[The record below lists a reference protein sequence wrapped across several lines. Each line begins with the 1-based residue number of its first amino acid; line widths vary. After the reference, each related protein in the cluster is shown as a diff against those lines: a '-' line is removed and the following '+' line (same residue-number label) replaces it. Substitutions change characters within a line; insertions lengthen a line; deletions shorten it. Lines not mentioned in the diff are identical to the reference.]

1 MLKMKINKKS
11 ISIISVVLV
20 LVVAFGVILFNPFKP
35 KSKIVSQKQPV
46 SVTLSNPST
55 ALIEQYSE
63 DYMFA
68 RNPWDM
74 QTYNGKVYISAGD
87 YGANSGPTKI
97 ICYDSKDGSFE
108 KCDSIY
114 SDQVSRFYVLDD
126 CLYTVSVDP
135 VSWGVGEFYR
145 KTKNDENDWFEPY
158 SVLPSFVH
166 CLDMAEFDDKLFF
179 CGQVMNPDEYGMI
192 QYIEKNDMPVEF
204 IDTTKHAFIYKDGK
218 EITGD
223 YIRIV
228 VCELIVFE
236 DNLYAWH
243 NSSERIGDPYEGL
256 YIYNKEEC
264 RFDYIEGE
272 KTLTP
277 VIEKGDNQ
285 YDYDVIQAQVEYDGK
300 LVFANNGLL
309 FTDDLKN
316 YTECNFGKGCEDFVA
331 RDLLVIEDQLY
342 ILSSKKL
349 ENGKFKTCVFVTEDL
364 EKFSEVL
371 NFEADSYMIS
381 FEYIDKTFIFGEG
394 GTNKDTADSCGN
406 LYAVKVD

>member
-1 MLKMKINKKS
+1 MKINKK
-11 ISIISVVLV
+11 IVLVVSVVLS
-20 LVVAFGVILFNPFKP
+20 LAVVFGVIAFYPFKP
-35 KSKIVSQKQPV
+35 KAKIVSAKQPV

-55 ALIEQYSE
+55 ALIDEYSE
-63 DYMFA
+63 NYMFA

-74 QTYNGKVYISAGD
+74 QTYNGKVYIGAGD
-87 YGANSGPTKI
+87 YGENSGPTKI
-97 ICYDSKDGSFE
+97 ICYNSEDGSFE

-114 SDQVSRFYVLDD
+114 SDQISRFYIFDD

-135 VSWGVGEFYR
+135 VNWGIGEFYR
-145 KTKNDENDWFEPY
+145 KTKNDENDWFDYY
-158 SVLPSFVH
+158 SVLPSFAH
-166 CLDMAEFDDKLFF
+166 CLDMEEFDGKLFF
-179 CGQVMNPDEYGMI
+179 CGQVQDNDNYAMI
-192 QYIEKNDMPVEF
+192 QYIEKSDMPVES
-204 IDTTKHAFIYKDGK
+204 INTTKHAFIYKDGK
-218 EITGD
+218 KITEE
-223 YIRIV
+223 YIRVV

-243 NSSERIGDPYEGL
+243 NSSERIGVPYEGL

-277 VIEKGDNQ
+277 VTKKGDNQ
-285 YDYDVIQAQVEYDGK
+285 YDYDLIQAQVEYDGK

-316 YTECNFGKGCEDFVA
+316 YTECSFGEEYEGFIA
-331 RDLLVIEDQLY
+331 RDLLEIEGQLY
-342 ILSSKKL
+342 VLASKEL
-349 ENGKFKTCVFVTEDL
+349 ENGKFKTCVFVTENL
-364 EKFSEVL
+364 KNFSEVL

-394 GTNKDTADSCGN
+394 GTLKNTAKSCGN
-406 LYAVKVD
+406 LYTVKID

>member
-1 MLKMKINKKS
+1 MLKMKINKK
-11 ISIISVVLV
+11 IIFSVVSVALV
-20 LVVAFGVILFNPFKP
+20 LAIVFGVIAFYPFKP
-35 KSKIVSQKQPV
+35 KAKVVSQKQPV
-46 SVTLSNPST
+46 SVTLPNPST
-55 ALIEQYSE
+55 ALIEQYSN
-63 DYMFA
+63 YMFA

-87 YGANSGPTKI
+87 YGENSGPTKI
-97 ICYDSKDGSFE
+97 ICYDPQDGSFE

-114 SDQVSRFYVLDD
+114 SEQISRFYVFDD

-135 VSWGVGEFYR
+135 VNWGVGEFYR
-145 KTKNDENDWFEPY
+145 KTKDDEYDWFEY
-158 SVLPSFVH
+158 FTVLPSSVH

-179 CGQVMNPDEYGMI
+179 CGQVQDNDNYAMI
-192 QYIEKNDMPVEF
+192 QYIEKSDMPVDYD
-204 IDTTKHAFIYKDGK
+204 DTTKHAFIYKDGK
-218 EITGD
+218 EITD
-223 YIRIV
+223 EYLRV
-228 VCELIVFE
+228 VVSELIVFK

-256 YIYNKEEC
+256 YVYNKEEC

-272 KTLTP
+272 KTFEP
-277 VIEKGDNQ
+277 VVEKGDSQ
-285 YDYDVIQAQVEYDGK
+285 YDYALVQADVEYDGK

-309 FTDDLKN
+309 YTEDLKN
-316 YTECNFGKGCEDFVA
+316 YTECNFGKGYEDFVA

-342 ILSSKKL
+342 ILASKQL

-371 NFEADSYMIS
+371 NFEANSYMIS

-394 GTNKDTADSCGN
+394 GAYKDIPESCGN
-406 LYAVKVD
+406 LYSIKVE